1 MSSNGGPFQPITYKY
16 LCGLD
21 PSRGRDTRTGL
32 DCKRPKR
39 VSGGNASPTGFI
51 CVSGPGLVG
60 KPLLHRVDISRA
72 PLVPS
77 GCHIGE

>member
-1 MSSNGGPFQPITYKY
+1 VEAHFNQSPLRIFVGSTHVEDGTRI
-16 LCGLD
+16 LGLTV
-21 PSRGRDTRTGL
+21 RG
-32 DCKRPKR
+32 KR

-72 PLVPS
+72 PLVSS